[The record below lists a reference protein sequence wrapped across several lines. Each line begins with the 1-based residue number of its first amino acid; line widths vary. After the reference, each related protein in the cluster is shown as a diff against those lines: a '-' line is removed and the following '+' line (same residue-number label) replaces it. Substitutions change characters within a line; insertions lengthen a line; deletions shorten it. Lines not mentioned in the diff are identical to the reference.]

1 MISIP
6 ENASPGTRLIRMEAS
21 DTDINSRLV
30 YFLASN
36 SSLMRAFDENNNR
49 VNAKLVADWFSIDV
63 NSGDIFVASSNHRG
77 HLDRELAEF
86 VHLVVG
92 VEDVNASEHFRPQ
105 IVTSKR

>member
-1 MISIP
+1 
-6 ENASPGTRLIRMEAS
+6 MEAS

-36 SSLMRAFDENNNR
+36 SSLARAFDENNNR
-49 VNAKLVADWFSIDV
+49 VDAKLVADWFSIDA
-63 NSGDIFVASSNHRG
+63 NSGDIFVAASNRRG